1 MPEGTNPAR
10 GIHKFEESRRERFL
24 TREELNR
31 LGIAIQEGE
40 TGGIPWTV
48 DESPASEHVPKAKCF
63 TKIAR
68 SAAAALRL
76 LFFTGCRLREILHLR
91 WEHLGFE
98 RGCLFLPDSKSGRKT
113 VILNAPA
120 LAVFNAMEPLG
131 PQTPEKARDTEF
143 LRSCSTRDLAPSPM
157 CAAWQPQE
165 ARGSGR
171 ERDHG
176 RGQEDHRVHGLP
188 RC

>member
-1 MPEGTNPAR
+1 MAFPGRWTNPGLQAR
-10 GIHKFEESRRERFL
+10 PKGQVFHE
-24 TREELNR
+24 NR
-31 LGIAIQEGE
+31 PVCS
-40 TGGIPWTV
+40 GG
-48 DESPASEHVPKAKCF
+48 A
-63 TKIAR
+63 
-68 SAAAALRL
+68 SAA
-76 LFFTGCRLREILHLR
+76 FFTGCRLREILHLR